1 MVGRHAGGEVDHF
14 IGVAKSHDA
23 PAGLAQLDVPA
34 LTWAV
39 FEAVGPFPLT
49 LQTVW
54 GRIYAE
60 WFPSSGYSLVPGPEL
75 LWNESKDVDAP
86 AFRSEI
92 WIPVAKNR

>member
-1 MVGRHAGGEVDHF
+1 MTANAPLLSLRDLRVDIGERNVLKS
-14 IGVAKSHDA
+14 VA
-23 PAGLAQLDVPA
+23 LDVPA

-39 FEAVGPFPLT
+39 FEAVGPFPQT

-75 LWNESKDVDAP
+75 LWNESKDVESP

-92 WIPVAKNR
+92 WIPVMKNR